1 MLGLEEFVTGML
13 SLFTHKFDNLVNTI
27 FNIYDFE
34 KKGKINRENIRLIFS
49 FIPLSLNLEK
59 PIFLKSL
66 SNTES
71 NRIFENRLRSQ
82 EEIFNLLEKIF
93 KDQTYLDNAKF
104 NEIISNVSSEL
115 FLYVK

>member
-1 MLGLEEFVTGML
+1 VLGLEEFVTGML

-71 NRIFENRLRSQ
+71 NRQ